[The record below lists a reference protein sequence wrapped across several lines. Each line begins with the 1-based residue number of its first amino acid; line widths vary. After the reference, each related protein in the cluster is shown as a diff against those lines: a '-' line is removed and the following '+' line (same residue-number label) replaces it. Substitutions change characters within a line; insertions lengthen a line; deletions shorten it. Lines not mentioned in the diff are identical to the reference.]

1 MYVASKKLKNY
12 LFCHFGTGASLA
24 ASEAWLKVT
33 DCTLCFMVIC
43 LLSIQGSGG

>member
-1 MYVASKKLKNY
+1 MYVASKRLKHY
-12 LFCHFGTGASLA
+12 LFCHFGASLA